1 VVFAEASS
9 IGVPSV
15 ATNVG
20 GIATAIKDGL
30 NGKTFPPDA
39 NAEDYCDYVLD
50 LFCNFPDYKALVLS
64 SFNQYQSRFNW
75 STAGQTVKTLMT
87 QVLK

>member
-9 IGVPSV
+9 FGVPSL

-20 GIATAIKDGL
+20 GIPSAVKDGL

-39 NAEDYCDYVLD
+39 DAEDYCDYVL
-50 LFCNFPDYKALVLS
+50 NFS
-64 SFNQYQSRFNW
+64 
-75 STAGQTVKTLMT
+75 
-87 QVLK
+87 